1 MSLPREISEGAAAR
15 RALLADLL
23 VAIAIAALV
32 ISLAAGWGVVAIIA
46 VPTLLVLL
54 LWFGIGRLLRRLRGT
69 GR

>member
-15 RALLADLL
+15 RALHADLL

-54 LWFGIGRLLRRLRGT
+54 LWFGIGRLLSRLRGT